1 MVLLGGVAAAIVLL
15 VLQRWVRAMQQRKEQ
30 KIAKEG
36 TVPERHKELFHY
48 TSISALKG
56 ILETNSLWAT
66 KTTHLNDQSEM
77 ELIWPP
83 MEEQVIE
90 QYEAEILD
98 FLQRNPDL
106 KEVINNLG
114 GVDHIAKEDGSRIVG
129 EMHLKLVG
137 NDETPSVAPQYVV
150 SFATHSSDS
159 PRDEY
164 HRANGMLSQWRAYGG
179 DKPVAIV
186 FDTAGIDKLLQAES
200 EHFLFWPLLIGDAI
214 YLETDLSL
222 IERFPSLFSSLSA
235 CARNFIEPRDRESL
249 QRLMTQAYDE
259 ASRVCALLKH
269 FGFHE
274 EQECRIVAGATTD
287 ALRELLAT
295 AGTETPKPA
304 KEVRHRRGHSGGIP
318 YVALFDDLGQDLPI
332 KRIIVG
338 PSRNQDAQFREVRE
352 LVNRRGIQ
360 VQKSETPYVGSA

>member
-1 MVLLGGVAAAIVLL
+1 
-15 VLQRWVRAMQQRKEQ
+15 MQQRKEQ

-77 ELIWPP
+77 ELIWPS

-90 QYEAEILD
+90 QYEAEVLS

-106 KEVINNLG
+106 KGEIDRMG
-114 GVDHIAKEDGSRIVG
+114 GVSHVANADGARIVG

-137 NDETPSVAPQYVV
+137 NDDTPSVAPKYVI

-179 DKPVAIV
+179 GEPVAIV
-186 FDTAGIDKLLQAES
+186 FDTVGIDELLRAENRRY
-200 EHFLFWPLLIGDAI
+200 LFWPLLIGDAI
-214 YLETDLSL
+214 YLEKDLSL
-222 IERFPSLFSSLSA
+222 KECFPDLFGSLRA
-235 CARNFIEPRDRESL
+235 CARNFIEPKDGDIL
-249 QRLMTQAYDE
+249 QDLMAKAYEE
-259 ASRVCALLKH
+259 ASQVCARLKH

-274 EQECRIVAGATTD
+274 EKECRIVVGAMTEW
-287 ALRELLAT
+287 LRDMLAA
-295 AGTETPKPA
+295 AGTENLNPV
-304 KEVRHRRGHSGGIP
+304 KEFHHRSGRSGLIP
-318 YVALFDDLGQDLPI
+318 YVALFEDLGRDLPI

-338 PSRNQDAQFREVRE
+338 PSRKQGAHCQAVRE
-352 LVNRRGIQ
+352 LANDRGIQ
-360 VQKSETPYVGSA
+360 VHKSETPYVGSAKASA